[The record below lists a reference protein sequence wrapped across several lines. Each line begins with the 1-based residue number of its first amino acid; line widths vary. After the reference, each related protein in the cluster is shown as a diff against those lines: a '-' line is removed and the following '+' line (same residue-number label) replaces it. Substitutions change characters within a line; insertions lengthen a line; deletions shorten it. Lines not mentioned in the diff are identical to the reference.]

1 VRIIVATTR
10 AALIAALSVLLRDFD
25 WITPESAAAA
35 RHVRHT
41 GCGRTIAVVHAGDK
55 LTTALDAA
63 LTHRCEQR
71 EYCDER
77 EADVTNDDSHISPS
91 HQPWCSLHPEVTA
104 TGKST
109 PPDAVASLVTI
120 TEGQPAPVHVP
131 ADVAKLVQ
139 TLAYGGQLLSDQ
151 DWGGADVIE
160 AVVLYLDSYGLRT
173 R

>member
-1 VRIIVATTR
+1 
-10 AALIAALSVLLRDFD
+10 
-25 WITPESAAAA
+25 
-35 RHVRHT
+35 
-41 GCGRTIAVVHAGDK
+41 
-55 LTTALDAA
+55 
-63 LTHRCEQR
+63 
-71 EYCDER
+71 
-77 EADVTNDDSHISPS
+77 
-91 HQPWCSLHPEVTA
+91 
-104 TGKST
+104 
-109 PPDAVASLVTI
+109 VTI